1 MSNPYQE
8 GSINFLPTYKYARG
22 SVDFNFKRTPSYT
35 DRVLWKS
42 RDEHALRPIFY
53 RSHPKITCSDHKPV
67 SALLEVEI
75 GKKRLIDD

>member
-35 DRVLWKS
+35 DRVL
-42 RDEHALRPIFY
+42 
-53 RSHPKITCSDHKPV
+53 
-67 SALLEVEI
+67 
-75 GKKRLIDD
+75 